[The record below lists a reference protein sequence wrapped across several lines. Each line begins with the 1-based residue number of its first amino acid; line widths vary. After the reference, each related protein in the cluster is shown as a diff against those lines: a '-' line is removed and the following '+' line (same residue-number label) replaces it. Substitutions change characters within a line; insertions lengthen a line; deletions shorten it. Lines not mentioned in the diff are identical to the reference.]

1 MKHGLPLPFNAFRNP
16 NAWDNVPRE
25 NFDAEKEFRYAF
37 DSAVDFTFKV
47 IPGLF
52 LPEPFRSLYFT
63 NLAVSETTTWV
74 QEKLSPDYKAPAFES
89 GGLLINSREATGI
102 QDFVYGEIRKGG
114 VITFFESTGTENT
127 YLHQVIVLAGHEVDS
142 IGDIYLNDDIVTLD
156 ANGFVTSN
164 NYNSKVRIKKHDGSQ
179 TSADADLVSE
189 TSASSSFVGYGIAYL
204 YVRYEY
210 DIDAFPTGGI
220 PIVTATVR
228 GKKVYDP
235 RTSTTGYSSNAAL
248 CIRDFITSSYGLSDS
263 SIDDTSFQ
271 AAANECDEDIELSGS
286 NVTAPNLVVGS
297 TYIIKVVGTTNWN
310 TVAGT
315 SGVTYGV
322 GDSVTVSVAGT
333 GSGEAKLSEKRYTVN
348 GVIRANRAVGKV
360 LSDLTSACAGSLFWG
375 TGAWKLKAGAYSSP
389 VKTLTLDD
397 VRSNIQLSTRI
408 NMRDNYNT
416 VRGIFTDKDNG
427 FITADYP
434 QITSATFLA
443 EDADEEVLLDLPL
456 PYTTSSA
463 TAQRIAKLS
472 LLRGRE
478 QMTLSAQFGLE
489 AAEIEVG
496 DIIAFTNPRYGF
508 SAKEFEVVS
517 WALVA
522 SGEAGDLRID
532 LRLRETSQAAFD
544 WNAEET
550 EIISNNT
557 TLPSVRDGTVVTG
570 LTLSDG
576 GSEVQTDGTVVNALL
591 ASWTAST
598 NTFVIYY
605 EVEWGQTSSANRTT
619 FISNTTSAVLSPV
632 IDGVNYTVKVR
643 SVSISGYRGAF
654 ASATGSS
661 GGDITAPNAPTAVT
675 AAGGYKY
682 ITISWT
688 NPTAAD
694 LKHVEIYEN
703 SSNTTTGATVV
714 GTSAGN
720 SFVRT
725 NLGLAETKYYFL
737 KAVDFSDNKS
747 GFSSGASAT
756 TEYID
761 NTDFENGVR
770 QLILD
775 QNLDIIAPVSSLPA
789 SGDFTG
795 QQVFLTTNGKLYQW
809 DGSAWGLTLAA
820 ADGGDITDATITGNK
835 VVANTITGGLLATSG
850 IITSAAQMD
859 NAVIETAKIKDLAVE
874 RIKIGNNAVSNV
886 ATDTIVNQ
894 SVTGNYN
901 VGSPTTLL
909 STNNFAA
916 IAGLTNIS
924 RVTVTVFASQSQL
937 NANGSGSRYG
947 MLISVIAGGITIGS
961 AQCFLLNSNT
971 SGLNVTTNLFTA
983 YQRIGTETISLV
995 CPWVSNFNQ
1004 NVNVTVTV
1012 NCGYF
1017 TSTGA
1022 WGSQTISGI
1031 FDGALETEYLA
1042 K

>member
-1 MKHGLPLPFNAFRNP
+1 MKYGLPLPFNAFRNP

-25 NFDAEKEFRYAF
+25 NVDLEKEFRYAF
-37 DSAVDFTFKV
+37 DEAKEFTLKV
-47 IPGLF
+47 LPSFL
-52 LPEPFRSLYFT
+52 LPEPFRSLYLT
-63 NLAVSETTTWV
+63 NLAVSEATTWV
-74 QEKLSPDYKAPAFES
+74 QEKLGPDYKAPAFES
-89 GGLLINSREATGI
+89 GGLLINSREATGV

-114 VITFFESTGTENT
+114 VTTFFESTGTENT
-127 YLHQVIVLAGHEVDS
+127 YLHQIIVLAGHEVDS

-189 TSASSSFVGYGIAYL
+189 TSATSSFVGYGIAYL

-220 PIVTATVR
+220 PVVTATVR

-297 TYIIKVVGTTNWN
+297 TYIIKVVGSTNWN

-333 GSGEAKLSEKRYTVN
+333 GSGEAKLSEKRYTIN
-348 GVIRANRAVGKV
+348 GVIRANRAVGRV
-360 LSDLTSACAGSLFWG
+360 LSDLTTSCAGSLFWG
-375 TGAWKLKAGAYSSP
+375 TGTWKLKAGAYSSP

-416 VRGIFTDKDNG
+416 VRGVFTDKDNG

-443 EDADEEVLLDLPL
+443 EDAGEEVLLDLPL

-550 EIISNNT
+550 EIINNNT
-557 TLPSVRDGTVVTG
+557 TLPDIRAGTLVSN

-576 GSEVQTDGTVVNALL
+576 GSEVQTDGTVANSLL

-598 NTFVIYY
+598 NSFVTHY
-605 EVEWGQTSSANRTT
+605 EVEWGQTSSADRTT
-619 FISNTTSAVLSPV
+619 FISKTTSALLAPV
-632 IDGVNYTVKVR
+632 IDGVDYTVKVR
-643 SVSISGYRGAF
+643 SVSSSGYISAEV
-654 ASATGSS
+654 SATGSS
-661 GGDITAPNAPTAVT
+661 GGDTTAPNAPTSLSAS
-675 AAGGYKY
+675 GGFKY
-682 ITISWT
+682 IDLSWT
-688 NPTAAD
+688 NPTASD
-694 LKHVEIYEN
+694 FKHVEIYEN
-703 SSNTTTGATVV
+703 DTNTTVGASVV
-714 GTSAGN
+714 ATSSGN
-720 SFVRT
+720 RFVRA
-725 NLGLAETKYYFL
+725 NLGFNETKYYFL

-747 GFSSGASAT
+747 DFSLGDSAT

-761 NTDFENGVR
+761 NNDFESGVR
-770 QLILD
+770 QLFID
-775 QNLDIIAPVSSLPA
+775 QNLDVIAPVSSLPA

-795 QQVFLTTNGKLYQW
+795 QQVFLTADGKLYQW
-809 DGSAWGLTLAA
+809 SGSAWVLTLAA
-820 ADGGDITDATITGNK
+820 ADGGDITNATITGDK

-850 IITSAAQMD
+850 IITDTAQIN
-859 NAVIETAKIKDLAVE
+859 NAVIENANIKNAAIDTLKIAGDSVTLSSYVSFSLQSGAPYTFSTNVSMAYAGDIMLIGNIIMFGTATGSSVAEFRAKIAATTYDA
-874 RIKIGNNAVSNV
+874 IGIVGTDVIGTHTLLGGASVSAGTTTLQLTVTNVSNISSSQ
-886 ATDTIVNQ
+886 AKA
-894 SVTGNYN
+894 SM
-901 VGSPTTLL
+901 
-909 STNNFAA
+909 A
-916 IAGLTNIS
+916 IL
-924 RVTVTVFASQSQL
+924 RRF
-937 NANGSGSRYG
+937 R
-947 MLISVIAGGITIGS
+947 
-961 AQCFLLNSNT
+961 
-971 SGLNVTTNLFTA
+971 
-983 YQRIGTETISLV
+983 
-995 CPWVSNFNQ
+995 
-1004 NVNVTVTV
+1004 
-1012 NCGYF
+1012 
-1017 TSTGA
+1017 
-1022 WGSQTISGI
+1022 
-1031 FDGALETEYLA
+1031 
-1042 K
+1042 